1 MVSSQA
7 RAIPTSARDFAERAE
22 YAARK
27 AAEVAIKGRP
37 AYFEDSLGRIV
48 KRTLEGR
55 RFEVRLHK
63 GGGEVVVREFVRE

>member
-1 MVSSQA
+1 MVSSQKLDDP
-7 RAIPTSARDFAERAE
+7 RSARDFAERAE

-27 AAEVAIKGRP
+27 AAEAAIKGRP